1 MAEKKATSQ
10 QEKPDSSK
18 PKMAAKTPP
27 EPSTI
32 PNPPETLPETPPET
46 PPETTQDGPQEETLE
61 EPTKTGRFDPEK
73 LSHKNDAAFLAVAD
87 ATVPKEAETWQHPK
101 NEKIVF
107 CYGLGQMIAGKELNL
122 KRASRDLVLEWLYV
136 RIWMSLSLGG
146 ACKNIEA
153 ASVILKLF
161 MILPR
166 RVATQ
171 IVQNTVVNAGR
182 KQIGSP
188 STEPVDGNWG
198 PKTRGAIYSELCSHY
213 EQTEK
218 ALHGQ
223 VYAKFQEYAGS
234 DPDSWGPVLQAFATD
249 RL

>member
-1 MAEKKATSQ
+1 MAEEEAKAK
-10 QEKPDSSK
+10 EKAD
-18 PKMAAKTPP
+18 ARAKA
-27 EPSTI
+27 ESA
-32 PNPPETLPETPPET
+32 N
-46 PPETTQDGPQEETLE
+46 
-61 EPTKTGRFDPEK
+61 RFDPEK
-73 LSHKNDAAFLAVAD
+73 LSHKNAPDFLAVAD

-101 NEKIVF
+101 NEKILF

-122 KRASRDLVLEWLYV
+122 KKASRDLILEWLYV
-136 RIWMSLSLGG
+136 RIWMPLNMGG
-146 ACKNIEA
+146 ACENVEA
-153 ASVILKLF
+153 ASVIFKLF
-161 MILPR
+161 MILPG

-171 IVQNTVVNAGR
+171 IIQNTIINAGR

-188 STEPVDGNWG
+188 SSAPVDGNFG

-223 VYAKFQEYAGS
+223 VYATFQGYAGS
-234 DPDSWGPVLQAFATD
+234 DPDSWRPVLQAFATD